1 MKKLQAELAKLE
13 HKNAQLL
20 QSLEIQKQ
28 QNDEGIK
35 TLQASLENVSAQ
47 TSLEIS
53 RLKTS
58 VKESQGRVNAAQDAE
73 SAAKSELK
81 AAQLKVEQADG
92 ELKKQTLEL
101 GVPTLFYFHFIF
113 HLTIICCFRW

>member
-81 AAQLKVEQADG
+81 AAQLKVEQTDG